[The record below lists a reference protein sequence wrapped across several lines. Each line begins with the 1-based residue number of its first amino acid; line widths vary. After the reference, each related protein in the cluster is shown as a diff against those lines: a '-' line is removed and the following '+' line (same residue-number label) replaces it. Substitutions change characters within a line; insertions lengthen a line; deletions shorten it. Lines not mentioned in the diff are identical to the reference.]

1 METRLTPYQASP
13 LIECTAALVF
23 APHPDDEALGCGGLV
38 CAYKAAGI
46 PVTAVIVTSG
56 DHGEHGKAGADVRE
70 QESRNAA
77 ELLGIANVIFWR
89 EPDRGVA
96 YNERTIAAAQQAI
109 LDCNADLVI
118 APSTSEIHPDHRAT
132 AWIAIEAA
140 RRLVTAGKTLRVAL
154 YEIGSP
160 LPRVNV
166 LVDITAHEATKR
178 SAVGC
183 YGSQLAIARYDE
195 LIMGLN
201 RFRSYTLPAEVKFA
215 EAYRLLQTE
224 ELLQPVLIAEPELHR
239 QERLNLVNTRSQQ
252 EKVSVLIRSMDR
264 PSLSRALD
272 SVALQTWS
280 NIEVVVLNAKG
291 PGHSVLE
298 SRAGTLPLRF
308 IDSATNVPRSQAANL
323 LLENTNSDLAIF
335 LDDDDWFAPDHIA
348 RLVDHLRDN
357 PNASAAFSGVEFG
370 QLVKTEDAQE
380 RWQVK
385 HQFNATYDA
394 CRLLFE
400 NYLPIHSV
408 LFRVQQVRDD
418 WACRFDTAMDVFE
431 DWDFWLQISNQGAFS
446 GTGHVSAFYN
456 FNTSDGSGVF
466 SAPEANK
473 QRVQQLQEKW
483 FARLSP
489 ARYSRLMAYTQD
501 LYRELADKMAQ
512 VGELVE
518 HQRITEEAAR
528 IHEENLKTSAQEQ
541 ADGLKAM
548 LASRDDE
555 INNYQTHTR
564 GLEDI
569 LAARDVEIAQVRA
582 SLETLQAATRSRRW
596 LLGKLLVQNK
606 S

>member
-23 APHPDDEALGCGGLV
+23 APHPDDEALGCGGLL

-70 QESRNAA
+70 QESRAA
-77 ELLGIANVIFWR
+77 ADFLGIAKLIFWR

-96 YNERTIAAAQQAI
+96 YNERIIAAAQQAI
-109 LDCNADLVI
+109 LDSNADLII

-140 RRLVTAGKTLRVAL
+140 RRLVAAGRNLRVAL
-154 YEIGSP
+154 YEIGAP

-166 LVDITAHEATKR
+166 LVDITAHEATKKN
-178 SAVGC
+178 AVGC
-183 YGSQLAIARYDE
+183 YTSQLAISRYDE

-201 RFRSYTLPAEVKFA
+201 RFRSYTLPAQTRFA
-215 EAYRLLQTE
+215 EAYRLLDTE
-224 ELLQPVLIAEPELHR
+224 ELRQPVLIAEPELHR

-291 PGHSVLE
+291 AAHTKLE
-298 SRAGTLPLRF
+298 SHAGSLPLRF
-308 IDSATNVPRSQAANL
+308 IDSTTNVPRSQAANL
-323 LLENTNSDLAIF
+323 LLENAHSELAIF

-348 RLVDHLRDN
+348 HLVAHLRDN
-357 PNASAAFSGVEFG
+357 PNAAAAFSGVEFG
-370 QLVKTEDAQE
+370 QLVKSDDAQE

-385 HQFNATYDA
+385 HQFNASYDP

-418 WACRFDTAMDVFE
+418 WACRFDTTMDVFE
-431 DWDFWLQISNQGAFS
+431 DWDFWLQISNRGTLS

-456 FNTSDGSGVF
+456 FNTTDGSGVF
-466 SAPEANK
+466 SSPDANRE
-473 QRVQQLQEKW
+473 RVQQLQAKW
-483 FARLSP
+483 L
-489 ARYSRLMAYTQD
+489 SRLAPQRFAQLLDYTQG
-501 LYRELADKMAQ
+501 LYRDLAEESSHAKHLQAALESSLLD
-512 VGELVE
+512 VE
-518 HQRITEEAAR
+518 NLGTSVQAAR
-528 IHEENLKTSAQEQ
+528 EQVDSLNTVLKSREEEL
-541 ADGLKAM
+541 L
-548 LASRDDE
+548 
-555 INNYQTHTR
+555 NYQTHTR
-564 GLEDI
+564 GLEEI
-569 LAARDVEIAQVRA
+569 LAARDAEIAQVRA
-582 SLETLQAATRSRRW
+582 SLEQLQAATRSRRW
-596 LLGKLLVQNK
+596 LLGKLLVQKK